1 MPPPAAPLT
10 EPQTAALAKLG
21 CGLESTGGLGVLC
34 GPAGVG
40 KSTVLERLALD
51 LRALGRSA
59 EVRRVPDWLEPATAL
74 PEFVLADDAH
84 LVEPAD
90 LVALMARCRSR
101 LPTAALVLAGEGRL
115 FTLVARDPRLTQAV
129 RIRVPLLAGRLA
141 DTRAVLEQRGVDARC
156 VTFEEPGVV
165 ALHEIAG
172 GVPAE
177 VFRLAELADVIAAS
191 RPERPITAADVEAIH
206 RRLSPHAA

>member
-1 MPPPAAPLT
+1 MSQSPAPLT

-21 CGLESTGGLGVLC
+21 CGLESTAGLGVLC

-40 KSTVLERLALD
+40 KSTVLERLAAD

-59 EVRRVPDWLEPATAL
+59 AIRDVAAWLEAAGDL

-84 LVEPAD
+84 LADPAD
-90 LVALMARCRSR
+90 LAALLTRCRSR
-101 LPTAALVLAGEGRL
+101 RPGAAVVLAGEGRL
-115 FTLVARDPRLTQAV
+115 FTLVARDPRLAQAV
-129 RIRVPLLAGRLA
+129 KIRVPLLPGRLA
-141 DTRAVLEQRGVDARC
+141 DTRLLLERRQAAGGVRFDEPAV
-156 VTFEEPGVV
+156 VT
-165 ALHEIAG
+165 LHEVTG

-177 VFRLAELADVIAAS
+177 VVRLADLADVIAS
-191 RPERPITAADVEAIH
+191 PRPHGQITTADVESIH